1 MDKII
6 DKNKKIDIGLTKE
19 EVEERIKENKVNYD
33 TSLPTKSIKTI
44 VRENIFTLFNLINI
58 LLGVAVFCVGS
69 YKNLLFLIVI
79 FCNTAISIIQEIN
92 SKKAVDKLSIL
103 AQAKVNCI
111 RDGEKQ
117 EIGINS
123 IVLDDLLMLE
133 TGNQIVADSIILEG
147 EVEVNESFITGES
160 DVIYKRKGDTLL
172 SGSFVVSGKC
182 KAEVIHIGDENY
194 TSKISSGAKYVKK
207 VNSEIMKSLNGI
219 IKIVSIAIVP
229 IGILLFFNQLGLTEN
244 SFKNAVVNTVAAII
258 GMIPEGLVLLTSTV
272 LAVSVIRLSKRKVLV
287 QELYCIETL
296 ARVDTLC
303 LDKTGTITEGRME
316 VNDIIEI
323 TKSKEELEEIL
334 SEIASASDDNNSTI
348 EAIRAKY
355 KNKEKWKV
363 INKVPFSSQKK
374 WSGVSFKD
382 KGSYIIG
389 APEFV
394 LREKYDEYK
403 ERIEKYSNDYRVIIV
418 ANSEGDF
425 IEKELPDKLE
435 VLGFVLIS
443 DVIRKEA
450 NKTLKYFKEQGVN
463 IKIISGD
470 NPITVSKIAKR
481 AGVENSEKYINMQ
494 EIKTKEQLEKAAK
507 EYTIFGRVT
516 PVQKKELVQALK
528 KEGHTVAMT
537 GDGVNDVLALKEADC
552 SIAMASG
559 SDATRNVA
567 ELVLLDS
574 NFASMPEIVLEG
586 RRTINNIERSATLFL
601 VKTIYASILAIIF
614 LFVNMPYPFMP
625 IQLTLIS
632 TVTIGIPS
640 FVLALEPNKER
651 IKGEFLKNVIR
662 NALPVGLTVILNIFA
677 LTISNKMQIITEE
690 QYSSLCVIAT
700 GICGILLLFTFVKA
714 RRSEKSKLPISIFRL
729 LLAIVIT
736 ILFVV
741 GLTVFNWWF
750 NIAPLMPIM
759 TFIIKIIILSIMNLG
774 IITIVI
780 QKGHSFYVSFSTN

>member
-303 LDKTGTITEGRME
+303 LDKTGTITEGTME

-601 VKTIYASILAIIF
+601 VKTIYAGILAIIF

-651 IKGEFLKNVIR
+651 IKGKFLRNVISRALR
-662 NALPVGLTVILNIFA
+662 N
-677 LTISNKMQIITEE
+677 S
-690 QYSSLCVIAT
+690 
-700 GICGILLLFTFVKA
+700 
-714 RRSEKSKLPISIFRL
+714 
-729 LLAIVIT
+729 
-736 ILFVV
+736 
-741 GLTVFNWWF
+741 FNSC
-750 NIAPLMPIM
+750 N
-759 TFIIKIIILSIMNLG
+759 
-774 IITIVI
+774 
-780 QKGHSFYVSFSTN
+780 

>member
-287 QELYCIETL
+287 QELYCIEKL
-296 ARVDTLC
+296 SRVDTLC

-355 KNKEKWKV
+355 KNKQKWKV
-363 INKVPFSSQKK
+363 INKIPFSSQKK
-374 WSGVSFKD
+374 WSGVCFKD

-450 NKTLKYFKEQGVN
+450 SKTLKYFKEQGVN

-494 EIKTKEQLEKAAK
+494 EIKTKEQLEKVAK

-651 IKGEFLKNVIR
+651 IKGKFLRNVISRALR
-662 NALPVGLTVILNIFA
+662 N
-677 LTISNKMQIITEE
+677 S
-690 QYSSLCVIAT
+690 
-700 GICGILLLFTFVKA
+700 
-714 RRSEKSKLPISIFRL
+714 
-729 LLAIVIT
+729 
-736 ILFVV
+736 
-741 GLTVFNWWF
+741 FNSC
-750 NIAPLMPIM
+750 N
-759 TFIIKIIILSIMNLG
+759 
-774 IITIVI
+774 
-780 QKGHSFYVSFSTN
+780 

>member
-1 MDKII
+1 M
-6 DKNKKIDIGLTKE
+6 
-19 EVEERIKENKVNYD
+19 NYD

-303 LDKTGTITEGRME
+303 LDKTGTITEGTME

-334 SEIASASDDNNSTI
+334 SEISSASDDNNSTI

-355 KNKEKWKV
+355 KNKQKWKV
-363 INKVPFSSQKK
+363 INKIPFSSQKK
-374 WSGVSFKD
+374 WSGVCFKD

-450 NKTLKYFKEQGVN
+450 SKTLKYFKEQGVN

-651 IKGEFLKNVIR
+651 IKGKFLRNVISRALR
-662 NALPVGLTVILNIFA
+662 N
-677 LTISNKMQIITEE
+677 S
-690 QYSSLCVIAT
+690 
-700 GICGILLLFTFVKA
+700 
-714 RRSEKSKLPISIFRL
+714 
-729 LLAIVIT
+729 
-736 ILFVV
+736 
-741 GLTVFNWWF
+741 FNSC
-750 NIAPLMPIM
+750 N
-759 TFIIKIIILSIMNLG
+759 
-774 IITIVI
+774 
-780 QKGHSFYVSFSTN
+780 

>member
-92 SKKAVDKLSIL
+92 SKRAVDKLSIL

-111 RDGEKQ
+111 RDREKQ

-303 LDKTGTITEGRME
+303 LDKTGTITEGTME

-334 SEIASASDDNNSTI
+334 SEISSASDDNNSTI

-355 KNKEKWKV
+355 KNKQKWKV
-363 INKVPFSSQKK
+363 INKIPFSSQKK
-374 WSGVSFKD
+374 WSGVCFKD

-450 NKTLKYFKEQGVN
+450 SKTLKYFKEQGVN

-651 IKGEFLKNVIR
+651 IKGKFLRNVISRALR
-662 NALPVGLTVILNIFA
+662 N
-677 LTISNKMQIITEE
+677 S
-690 QYSSLCVIAT
+690 
-700 GICGILLLFTFVKA
+700 
-714 RRSEKSKLPISIFRL
+714 
-729 LLAIVIT
+729 
-736 ILFVV
+736 
-741 GLTVFNWWF
+741 FNSC
-750 NIAPLMPIM
+750 N
-759 TFIIKIIILSIMNLG
+759 
-774 IITIVI
+774 
-780 QKGHSFYVSFSTN
+780 

>member
-133 TGNQIVADSIILEG
+133 TENQIVADSIILEG

-355 KNKEKWKV
+355 KNKQKWKV
-363 INKVPFSSQKK
+363 INKIPFSSQKK
-374 WSGVSFKD
+374 WSGVCFKD

-450 NKTLKYFKEQGVN
+450 SKTLKYFKEQGVN

-651 IKGEFLKNVIR
+651 IKGKFLRNVISRALR
-662 NALPVGLTVILNIFA
+662 N
-677 LTISNKMQIITEE
+677 S
-690 QYSSLCVIAT
+690 
-700 GICGILLLFTFVKA
+700 
-714 RRSEKSKLPISIFRL
+714 
-729 LLAIVIT
+729 
-736 ILFVV
+736 
-741 GLTVFNWWF
+741 FNSC
-750 NIAPLMPIM
+750 N
-759 TFIIKIIILSIMNLG
+759 
-774 IITIVI
+774 
-780 QKGHSFYVSFSTN
+780 

>member
-303 LDKTGTITEGRME
+303 LDKTGTITEGTME

-355 KNKEKWKV
+355 KNKQKWKV
-363 INKVPFSSQKK
+363 INKIPFSSQKK
-374 WSGVSFKD
+374 WSGVCFKD

-450 NKTLKYFKEQGVN
+450 SKTLKYFKEQGVN

-651 IKGEFLKNVIR
+651 IKGKFLRNVISRALR
-662 NALPVGLTVILNIFA
+662 N
-677 LTISNKMQIITEE
+677 S
-690 QYSSLCVIAT
+690 
-700 GICGILLLFTFVKA
+700 
-714 RRSEKSKLPISIFRL
+714 
-729 LLAIVIT
+729 
-736 ILFVV
+736 
-741 GLTVFNWWF
+741 FNSC
-750 NIAPLMPIM
+750 N
-759 TFIIKIIILSIMNLG
+759 
-774 IITIVI
+774 
-780 QKGHSFYVSFSTN
+780 

>member
-160 DVIYKRKGDTLL
+160 DVIYKRKCDTLL

-355 KNKEKWKV
+355 KNKQKWKV
-363 INKVPFSSQKK
+363 INKIPFSSQKK
-374 WSGVSFKD
+374 WSGVCFKD

-450 NKTLKYFKEQGVN
+450 SKTLKYFKEQGVN

-651 IKGEFLKNVIR
+651 IKGKFLRNVISRALR
-662 NALPVGLTVILNIFA
+662 N
-677 LTISNKMQIITEE
+677 S
-690 QYSSLCVIAT
+690 
-700 GICGILLLFTFVKA
+700 
-714 RRSEKSKLPISIFRL
+714 
-729 LLAIVIT
+729 
-736 ILFVV
+736 
-741 GLTVFNWWF
+741 FNSC
-750 NIAPLMPIM
+750 N
-759 TFIIKIIILSIMNLG
+759 
-774 IITIVI
+774 
-780 QKGHSFYVSFSTN
+780 

>member
-19 EVEERIKENKVNYD
+19 EVEERMKEKKVNYD

-92 SKKAVDKLSIL
+92 SKRAVDKLSIL

-303 LDKTGTITEGRME
+303 LDKTGTITEGTME

-334 SEIASASDDNNSTI
+334 SEISSASDDNNSTI

-355 KNKEKWKV
+355 KNKQKWKV
-363 INKVPFSSQKK
+363 INKIPFSSQKK
-374 WSGVSFKD
+374 WSGVCFKD

-450 NKTLKYFKEQGVN
+450 SKTLKYFKEQGVN

-651 IKGEFLKNVIR
+651 IKGKFLRNVISRALR
-662 NALPVGLTVILNIFA
+662 N
-677 LTISNKMQIITEE
+677 S
-690 QYSSLCVIAT
+690 
-700 GICGILLLFTFVKA
+700 
-714 RRSEKSKLPISIFRL
+714 
-729 LLAIVIT
+729 
-736 ILFVV
+736 
-741 GLTVFNWWF
+741 FNSC
-750 NIAPLMPIM
+750 N
-759 TFIIKIIILSIMNLG
+759 
-774 IITIVI
+774 
-780 QKGHSFYVSFSTN
+780 

>member
-303 LDKTGTITEGRME
+303 LDKTGTITEGTME

-334 SEIASASDDNNSTI
+334 SEISSASDDNNSTI

-355 KNKEKWKV
+355 KNKQKWKV
-363 INKVPFSSQKK
+363 INKIPFSSQKK
-374 WSGVSFKD
+374 WSGICFKD

-450 NKTLKYFKEQGVN
+450 SKTLKYFKEQGVN

-528 KEGHTVAMT
+528 KEGHTVART

-651 IKGEFLKNVIR
+651 IKGKFLRNVISRALR
-662 NALPVGLTVILNIFA
+662 N
-677 LTISNKMQIITEE
+677 S
-690 QYSSLCVIAT
+690 
-700 GICGILLLFTFVKA
+700 
-714 RRSEKSKLPISIFRL
+714 
-729 LLAIVIT
+729 
-736 ILFVV
+736 
-741 GLTVFNWWF
+741 FNSC
-750 NIAPLMPIM
+750 N
-759 TFIIKIIILSIMNLG
+759 
-774 IITIVI
+774 
-780 QKGHSFYVSFSTN
+780 

>member
-92 SKKAVDKLSIL
+92 SKRAVDKLSIL

-303 LDKTGTITEGRME
+303 LDKTGTITEGTME

-334 SEIASASDDNNSTI
+334 SEISSASDDNNSTI

-355 KNKEKWKV
+355 KNKQKWKV
-363 INKVPFSSQKK
+363 INKIPFSSQKK
-374 WSGVSFKD
+374 WSGVCFKD

-450 NKTLKYFKEQGVN
+450 SKTLKYFKEQGVN

-640 FVLALEPNKER
+640 FVLALEPNKEI
-651 IKGEFLKNVIR
+651 IKGKFLRNVISRALR
-662 NALPVGLTVILNIFA
+662 N
-677 LTISNKMQIITEE
+677 S
-690 QYSSLCVIAT
+690 
-700 GICGILLLFTFVKA
+700 
-714 RRSEKSKLPISIFRL
+714 
-729 LLAIVIT
+729 
-736 ILFVV
+736 
-741 GLTVFNWWF
+741 FNSC
-750 NIAPLMPIM
+750 N
-759 TFIIKIIILSIMNLG
+759 
-774 IITIVI
+774 
-780 QKGHSFYVSFSTN
+780 

>member
-348 EAIRAKY
+348 EAIRTKY
-355 KNKEKWKV
+355 KNKQKWKV
-363 INKVPFSSQKK
+363 INKIPFSSQKK
-374 WSGVSFKD
+374 WSGVCFKD

-425 IEKELPDKLE
+425 IEKELPDNLE

-450 NKTLKYFKEQGVN
+450 SKTLKYFKKQGVN

-651 IKGEFLKNVIR
+651 IKGKFLRNVISRALR
-662 NALPVGLTVILNIFA
+662 N
-677 LTISNKMQIITEE
+677 S
-690 QYSSLCVIAT
+690 
-700 GICGILLLFTFVKA
+700 
-714 RRSEKSKLPISIFRL
+714 
-729 LLAIVIT
+729 
-736 ILFVV
+736 
-741 GLTVFNWWF
+741 FNSC
-750 NIAPLMPIM
+750 N
-759 TFIIKIIILSIMNLG
+759 
-774 IITIVI
+774 
-780 QKGHSFYVSFSTN
+780 

>member
-303 LDKTGTITEGRME
+303 LDKTGTITEGTME

-334 SEIASASDDNNSTI
+334 SEISSASDDNNSTI

-355 KNKEKWKV
+355 KNKQKWKV
-363 INKVPFSSQKK
+363 INKIPFSSQKK
-374 WSGVSFKD
+374 WSGVCFKD

-450 NKTLKYFKEQGVN
+450 SKTLKYFKEQGVN

-507 EYTIFGRVT
+507 EYSIFGRVT

-651 IKGEFLKNVIR
+651 IKGKFLRNVISRALR
-662 NALPVGLTVILNIFA
+662 N
-677 LTISNKMQIITEE
+677 S
-690 QYSSLCVIAT
+690 
-700 GICGILLLFTFVKA
+700 
-714 RRSEKSKLPISIFRL
+714 
-729 LLAIVIT
+729 
-736 ILFVV
+736 
-741 GLTVFNWWF
+741 FNSC
-750 NIAPLMPIM
+750 N
-759 TFIIKIIILSIMNLG
+759 
-774 IITIVI
+774 
-780 QKGHSFYVSFSTN
+780 

>member
-19 EVEERIKENKVNYD
+19 EVEERIKENKVNHD

-303 LDKTGTITEGRME
+303 LDKTGTITEGTME

-348 EAIRAKY
+348 EAIRTKY
-355 KNKEKWKV
+355 KNKQKWKV
-363 INKVPFSSQKK
+363 INKIPFSSQKK
-374 WSGVSFKD
+374 WSGVCFKD

-450 NKTLKYFKEQGVN
+450 SKTLKYFKEQGVN

-651 IKGEFLKNVIR
+651 IKGKFLRNVISRALR
-662 NALPVGLTVILNIFA
+662 N
-677 LTISNKMQIITEE
+677 S
-690 QYSSLCVIAT
+690 
-700 GICGILLLFTFVKA
+700 
-714 RRSEKSKLPISIFRL
+714 
-729 LLAIVIT
+729 
-736 ILFVV
+736 
-741 GLTVFNWWF
+741 FNSC
-750 NIAPLMPIM
+750 N
-759 TFIIKIIILSIMNLG
+759 
-774 IITIVI
+774 
-780 QKGHSFYVSFSTN
+780 

>member
-303 LDKTGTITEGRME
+303 LDKTGTITGGTME

-334 SEIASASDDNNSTI
+334 SEISSASDDNNSTI

-355 KNKEKWKV
+355 KNKQKWKV
-363 INKVPFSSQKK
+363 INKIPFSSQKK
-374 WSGVSFKD
+374 WSGVCFKD

-651 IKGEFLKNVIR
+651 IKGKFLRNVISRALR
-662 NALPVGLTVILNIFA
+662 N
-677 LTISNKMQIITEE
+677 S
-690 QYSSLCVIAT
+690 
-700 GICGILLLFTFVKA
+700 
-714 RRSEKSKLPISIFRL
+714 
-729 LLAIVIT
+729 
-736 ILFVV
+736 
-741 GLTVFNWWF
+741 FNSC
-750 NIAPLMPIM
+750 N
-759 TFIIKIIILSIMNLG
+759 
-774 IITIVI
+774 
-780 QKGHSFYVSFSTN
+780 

>member
-303 LDKTGTITEGRME
+303 LDKTGTITEGTME

-334 SEIASASDDNNSTI
+334 SEISSASDDNNSTI

-355 KNKEKWKV
+355 KNKQKWKV
-363 INKVPFSSQKK
+363 INKIPFSSQKK
-374 WSGVSFKD
+374 WSGVCFKD

-450 NKTLKYFKEQGVN
+450 SKTLKYFKEQGVN

-601 VKTIYASILAIIF
+601 VKTIYAGILAIIF

-640 FVLALEPNKER
+640 FVLALEPNKEI
-651 IKGEFLKNVIR
+651 IKGKFLRNVISRALR
-662 NALPVGLTVILNIFA
+662 N
-677 LTISNKMQIITEE
+677 S
-690 QYSSLCVIAT
+690 
-700 GICGILLLFTFVKA
+700 
-714 RRSEKSKLPISIFRL
+714 
-729 LLAIVIT
+729 
-736 ILFVV
+736 
-741 GLTVFNWWF
+741 FNSC
-750 NIAPLMPIM
+750 N
-759 TFIIKIIILSIMNLG
+759 
-774 IITIVI
+774 
-780 QKGHSFYVSFSTN
+780 

>member
-1 MDKII
+1 MDKSI

-303 LDKTGTITEGRME
+303 LDKTGTITEGTME

-334 SEIASASDDNNSTI
+334 SEISSASDDNNSTI

-355 KNKEKWKV
+355 KNKQKWKV
-363 INKVPFSSQKK
+363 INKIPFSSQKK
-374 WSGVSFKD
+374 WSGVCFKD

-450 NKTLKYFKEQGVN
+450 SKTLKYFKEQGVN

-651 IKGEFLKNVIR
+651 IKGKFLRNVISRALR
-662 NALPVGLTVILNIFA
+662 NSLN
-677 LTISNKMQIITEE
+677 SCN
-690 QYSSLCVIAT
+690 
-700 GICGILLLFTFVKA
+700 
-714 RRSEKSKLPISIFRL
+714 
-729 LLAIVIT
+729 
-736 ILFVV
+736 
-741 GLTVFNWWF
+741 
-750 NIAPLMPIM
+750 
-759 TFIIKIIILSIMNLG
+759 
-774 IITIVI
+774 
-780 QKGHSFYVSFSTN
+780 

>member
-92 SKKAVDKLSIL
+92 SKRAVDKLSIL

-303 LDKTGTITEGRME
+303 LDKTGTITEGTME

-334 SEIASASDDNNSTI
+334 SEISSASDDNNSTI

-355 KNKEKWKV
+355 KNKQKWKV
-363 INKVPFSSQKK
+363 INKIPFSSQKK
-374 WSGVSFKD
+374 WSGVCFKD

-450 NKTLKYFKEQGVN
+450 SKTLKYFKEQGVN

-651 IKGEFLKNVIR
+651 IKGKFLRNVISRALR
-662 NALPVGLTVILNIFA
+662 N
-677 LTISNKMQIITEE
+677 S
-690 QYSSLCVIAT
+690 
-700 GICGILLLFTFVKA
+700 
-714 RRSEKSKLPISIFRL
+714 
-729 LLAIVIT
+729 
-736 ILFVV
+736 
-741 GLTVFNWWF
+741 FNSC
-750 NIAPLMPIM
+750 N
-759 TFIIKIIILSIMNLG
+759 
-774 IITIVI
+774 
-780 QKGHSFYVSFSTN
+780 

>member
-207 VNSEIMKSLNGI
+207 VNSEIMKALNGI

-303 LDKTGTITEGRME
+303 LDKTGTITEGTME

-334 SEIASASDDNNSTI
+334 SEISSASDDNNSTI

-355 KNKEKWKV
+355 KNKQKWKV
-363 INKVPFSSQKK
+363 INKIPFSSQKK
-374 WSGVSFKD
+374 WSGVCFKD

-450 NKTLKYFKEQGVN
+450 SKTLKYFKEQGVN

-651 IKGEFLKNVIR
+651 IKGKFLRNVISRALR
-662 NALPVGLTVILNIFA
+662 N
-677 LTISNKMQIITEE
+677 S
-690 QYSSLCVIAT
+690 
-700 GICGILLLFTFVKA
+700 
-714 RRSEKSKLPISIFRL
+714 
-729 LLAIVIT
+729 
-736 ILFVV
+736 
-741 GLTVFNWWF
+741 FNSC
-750 NIAPLMPIM
+750 N
-759 TFIIKIIILSIMNLG
+759 
-774 IITIVI
+774 
-780 QKGHSFYVSFSTN
+780 

>member
-334 SEIASASDDNNSTI
+334 SEIASASDYNNSTI

-601 VKTIYASILAIIF
+601 VKTIYAGILAIIF

-651 IKGEFLKNVIR
+651 IKGKFLRNVISRALR
-662 NALPVGLTVILNIFA
+662 N
-677 LTISNKMQIITEE
+677 S
-690 QYSSLCVIAT
+690 
-700 GICGILLLFTFVKA
+700 
-714 RRSEKSKLPISIFRL
+714 
-729 LLAIVIT
+729 
-736 ILFVV
+736 
-741 GLTVFNWWF
+741 FNSC
-750 NIAPLMPIM
+750 N
-759 TFIIKIIILSIMNLG
+759 
-774 IITIVI
+774 
-780 QKGHSFYVSFSTN
+780 

>member
-348 EAIRAKY
+348 EAIRTKY
-355 KNKEKWKV
+355 KNKQKWKV
-363 INKVPFSSQKK
+363 INKIPFSSQKK
-374 WSGVSFKD
+374 WSGVCFKD

-450 NKTLKYFKEQGVN
+450 SKTLKYFKEQGVN

-481 AGVENSEKYINMQ
+481 ADVENSEKYINMQ

-651 IKGEFLKNVIR
+651 IKGKFLRNVISRALR
-662 NALPVGLTVILNIFA
+662 N
-677 LTISNKMQIITEE
+677 S
-690 QYSSLCVIAT
+690 
-700 GICGILLLFTFVKA
+700 
-714 RRSEKSKLPISIFRL
+714 
-729 LLAIVIT
+729 
-736 ILFVV
+736 
-741 GLTVFNWWF
+741 FNSC
-750 NIAPLMPIM
+750 N
-759 TFIIKIIILSIMNLG
+759 
-774 IITIVI
+774 
-780 QKGHSFYVSFSTN
+780 

>member
-303 LDKTGTITEGRME
+303 LDKTGTITEGTME

-334 SEIASASDDNNSTI
+334 SEISSASDDNNSTI

-355 KNKEKWKV
+355 KNKQKWKV
-363 INKVPFSSQKK
+363 INKIPFSSQKK
-374 WSGVSFKD
+374 WSGVCFKD

-450 NKTLKYFKEQGVN
+450 SKTLKYFKEQGVN

-528 KEGHTVAMT
+528 KEGHKVAMT

-651 IKGEFLKNVIR
+651 IKGKFLRNVISRALR
-662 NALPVGLTVILNIFA
+662 N
-677 LTISNKMQIITEE
+677 S
-690 QYSSLCVIAT
+690 
-700 GICGILLLFTFVKA
+700 
-714 RRSEKSKLPISIFRL
+714 
-729 LLAIVIT
+729 
-736 ILFVV
+736 
-741 GLTVFNWWF
+741 FNSC
-750 NIAPLMPIM
+750 N
-759 TFIIKIIILSIMNLG
+759 
-774 IITIVI
+774 
-780 QKGHSFYVSFSTN
+780 

>member
-182 KAEVIHIGDENY
+182 KAEVIHIGDESY

-303 LDKTGTITEGRME
+303 LDKTGTITEGTME

-334 SEIASASDDNNSTI
+334 SEISSASDDNNSTI

-355 KNKEKWKV
+355 KNKQKWKV
-363 INKVPFSSQKK
+363 INKIPFSSQKK
-374 WSGVSFKD
+374 WSGVCFKD

-450 NKTLKYFKEQGVN
+450 SKTLKYFKEQGVN

-601 VKTIYASILAIIF
+601 VKTIYAGILAIIF

-640 FVLALEPNKER
+640 FVLALEPNKEI
-651 IKGEFLKNVIR
+651 IKGKFLRNVISRALR
-662 NALPVGLTVILNIFA
+662 N
-677 LTISNKMQIITEE
+677 S
-690 QYSSLCVIAT
+690 
-700 GICGILLLFTFVKA
+700 
-714 RRSEKSKLPISIFRL
+714 
-729 LLAIVIT
+729 
-736 ILFVV
+736 
-741 GLTVFNWWF
+741 FNSC
-750 NIAPLMPIM
+750 N
-759 TFIIKIIILSIMNLG
+759 
-774 IITIVI
+774 
-780 QKGHSFYVSFSTN
+780 

>member
-92 SKKAVDKLSIL
+92 SKRAVDKLSIL

-303 LDKTGTITEGRME
+303 LDKTGTITEGTME

-334 SEIASASDDNNSTI
+334 SEISSASDDNNSTI

-355 KNKEKWKV
+355 KNKQKWKV
-363 INKVPFSSQKK
+363 INKIPFSSQKK
-374 WSGVSFKD
+374 WSGICFKD

-450 NKTLKYFKEQGVN
+450 SKTLKYFKEQGVN

-651 IKGEFLKNVIR
+651 IKGKFLRNVISRALR
-662 NALPVGLTVILNIFA
+662 N
-677 LTISNKMQIITEE
+677 S
-690 QYSSLCVIAT
+690 
-700 GICGILLLFTFVKA
+700 
-714 RRSEKSKLPISIFRL
+714 
-729 LLAIVIT
+729 
-736 ILFVV
+736 
-741 GLTVFNWWF
+741 FNSC
-750 NIAPLMPIM
+750 N
-759 TFIIKIIILSIMNLG
+759 
-774 IITIVI
+774 
-780 QKGHSFYVSFSTN
+780 

>member
-117 EIGINS
+117 GIGINS

-303 LDKTGTITEGRME
+303 LDKTGTITEGTME

-334 SEIASASDDNNSTI
+334 SEISSASDDNNSTI

-355 KNKEKWKV
+355 KNKQKWKV
-363 INKVPFSSQKK
+363 INKIPFSSQKK
-374 WSGVSFKD
+374 WSGVCFKD

-450 NKTLKYFKEQGVN
+450 SKTLKYFKEQGVN

-651 IKGEFLKNVIR
+651 IKGKFLRNVISRALR
-662 NALPVGLTVILNIFA
+662 N
-677 LTISNKMQIITEE
+677 S
-690 QYSSLCVIAT
+690 
-700 GICGILLLFTFVKA
+700 
-714 RRSEKSKLPISIFRL
+714 
-729 LLAIVIT
+729 
-736 ILFVV
+736 
-741 GLTVFNWWF
+741 FNSC
-750 NIAPLMPIM
+750 N
-759 TFIIKIIILSIMNLG
+759 
-774 IITIVI
+774 
-780 QKGHSFYVSFSTN
+780 

>member
-303 LDKTGTITEGRME
+303 LDKTGTITEGTME

-334 SEIASASDDNNSTI
+334 SEISSASDDNNSTI

-355 KNKEKWKV
+355 KNKQKWKV
-363 INKVPFSSQKK
+363 INKIPFSSQKK
-374 WSGVSFKD
+374 WSGVCFKD

-450 NKTLKYFKEQGVN
+450 SKTLKYFKEQGVN

-516 PVQKKELVQALK
+516 PVKKKELVQALK

-651 IKGEFLKNVIR
+651 IKGKFLRNVISRALR
-662 NALPVGLTVILNIFA
+662 N
-677 LTISNKMQIITEE
+677 S
-690 QYSSLCVIAT
+690 
-700 GICGILLLFTFVKA
+700 
-714 RRSEKSKLPISIFRL
+714 
-729 LLAIVIT
+729 
-736 ILFVV
+736 
-741 GLTVFNWWF
+741 FNSC
-750 NIAPLMPIM
+750 N
-759 TFIIKIIILSIMNLG
+759 
-774 IITIVI
+774 
-780 QKGHSFYVSFSTN
+780 

>member
-334 SEIASASDDNNSTI
+334 SEISSASDDNNSTI

-355 KNKEKWKV
+355 KNKQKWKV
-363 INKVPFSSQKK
+363 INKIPFSSQKK
-374 WSGVSFKD
+374 WSGVCFKD

-450 NKTLKYFKEQGVN
+450 SKTLEYFKEQGVN

-651 IKGEFLKNVIR
+651 IKGKFLRNVISRALR
-662 NALPVGLTVILNIFA
+662 N
-677 LTISNKMQIITEE
+677 S
-690 QYSSLCVIAT
+690 
-700 GICGILLLFTFVKA
+700 
-714 RRSEKSKLPISIFRL
+714 
-729 LLAIVIT
+729 
-736 ILFVV
+736 
-741 GLTVFNWWF
+741 FNSC
-750 NIAPLMPIM
+750 N
-759 TFIIKIIILSIMNLG
+759 
-774 IITIVI
+774 
-780 QKGHSFYVSFSTN
+780 

>member
-303 LDKTGTITEGRME
+303 LDKTGTITEGTME

-348 EAIRAKY
+348 EAIRTKY
-355 KNKEKWKV
+355 KNKQKWKV
-363 INKVPFSSQKK
+363 INKIPFSSQKK
-374 WSGVSFKD
+374 WSGVCFKD

-450 NKTLKYFKEQGVN
+450 SKTLKYFKEQGVN

-651 IKGEFLKNVIR
+651 IKGKFLRNVISRALR
-662 NALPVGLTVILNIFA
+662 N
-677 LTISNKMQIITEE
+677 S
-690 QYSSLCVIAT
+690 
-700 GICGILLLFTFVKA
+700 
-714 RRSEKSKLPISIFRL
+714 
-729 LLAIVIT
+729 
-736 ILFVV
+736 
-741 GLTVFNWWF
+741 FNSC
-750 NIAPLMPIM
+750 N
-759 TFIIKIIILSIMNLG
+759 
-774 IITIVI
+774 
-780 QKGHSFYVSFSTN
+780 

>member
-303 LDKTGTITEGRME
+303 LDKTGTITEGTME

-334 SEIASASDDNNSTI
+334 SEISSASNDNNSTI

-355 KNKEKWKV
+355 KNKQKWKV
-363 INKVPFSSQKK
+363 INKIPFSSQKK
-374 WSGVSFKD
+374 WSGVCFKD

-450 NKTLKYFKEQGVN
+450 SKTLKYFKEQGVN

-651 IKGEFLKNVIR
+651 IKGKFLRNVISRALR
-662 NALPVGLTVILNIFA
+662 NSLN
-677 LTISNKMQIITEE
+677 SCN
-690 QYSSLCVIAT
+690 
-700 GICGILLLFTFVKA
+700 
-714 RRSEKSKLPISIFRL
+714 
-729 LLAIVIT
+729 
-736 ILFVV
+736 
-741 GLTVFNWWF
+741 
-750 NIAPLMPIM
+750 
-759 TFIIKIIILSIMNLG
+759 
-774 IITIVI
+774 
-780 QKGHSFYVSFSTN
+780 

>member
-348 EAIRAKY
+348 EAIRTKY
-355 KNKEKWKV
+355 KNKQKWKV
-363 INKVPFSSQKK
+363 INKIPFSSQKK
-374 WSGVSFKD
+374 WSGVCFKD

-450 NKTLKYFKEQGVN
+450 SKTLKYFKEQGVN

-651 IKGEFLKNVIR
+651 IKGKFLRNVISRALR
-662 NALPVGLTVILNIFA
+662 N
-677 LTISNKMQIITEE
+677 S
-690 QYSSLCVIAT
+690 
-700 GICGILLLFTFVKA
+700 
-714 RRSEKSKLPISIFRL
+714 
-729 LLAIVIT
+729 
-736 ILFVV
+736 
-741 GLTVFNWWF
+741 FNSC
-750 NIAPLMPIM
+750 N
-759 TFIIKIIILSIMNLG
+759 
-774 IITIVI
+774 
-780 QKGHSFYVSFSTN
+780 

>member
-92 SKKAVDKLSIL
+92 SKRAVDKLSIL

-303 LDKTGTITEGRME
+303 LDKTGTITEGTME

-334 SEIASASDDNNSTI
+334 SEISSASDDNNSTI

-355 KNKEKWKV
+355 KNKQKWKV
-363 INKVPFSSQKK
+363 INKIPFSSQKK
-374 WSGVSFKD
+374 WSGVCFKD

-450 NKTLKYFKEQGVN
+450 SKTLKYFKEQGVN

-651 IKGEFLKNVIR
+651 IKGKFLRNVISRALR
-662 NALPVGLTVILNIFA
+662 NSLN
-677 LTISNKMQIITEE
+677 SCN
-690 QYSSLCVIAT
+690 
-700 GICGILLLFTFVKA
+700 
-714 RRSEKSKLPISIFRL
+714 
-729 LLAIVIT
+729 
-736 ILFVV
+736 
-741 GLTVFNWWF
+741 
-750 NIAPLMPIM
+750 
-759 TFIIKIIILSIMNLG
+759 
-774 IITIVI
+774 
-780 QKGHSFYVSFSTN
+780 

>member
-303 LDKTGTITEGRME
+303 LDKTGTITEGTME

-334 SEIASASDDNNSTI
+334 SEISSASDDNNSTI

-355 KNKEKWKV
+355 KNKQKWKV
-363 INKVPFSSQKK
+363 INKIPFSSQKK
-374 WSGVSFKD
+374 WSGVCFKD

-425 IEKELPDKLE
+425 IEKELPNKLE

-450 NKTLKYFKEQGVN
+450 SKTLKYFKEQGVN

-601 VKTIYASILAIIF
+601 VKTIYAGILAIIF

-640 FVLALEPNKER
+640 FVLALEPNKEI
-651 IKGEFLKNVIR
+651 IKGKFLRNVISRALR
-662 NALPVGLTVILNIFA
+662 N
-677 LTISNKMQIITEE
+677 S
-690 QYSSLCVIAT
+690 
-700 GICGILLLFTFVKA
+700 
-714 RRSEKSKLPISIFRL
+714 
-729 LLAIVIT
+729 
-736 ILFVV
+736 
-741 GLTVFNWWF
+741 FNSC
-750 NIAPLMPIM
+750 N
-759 TFIIKIIILSIMNLG
+759 
-774 IITIVI
+774 
-780 QKGHSFYVSFSTN
+780 